1 MYLASLVAMRAEHRS
16 GHHSIRTGDLLAH
29 DMADDID
36 FHRHTCCERSVSTD
50 IGSQVKED
58 DTGR

>member
-1 MYLASLVAMRAEHRS
+1 MRAEHRS